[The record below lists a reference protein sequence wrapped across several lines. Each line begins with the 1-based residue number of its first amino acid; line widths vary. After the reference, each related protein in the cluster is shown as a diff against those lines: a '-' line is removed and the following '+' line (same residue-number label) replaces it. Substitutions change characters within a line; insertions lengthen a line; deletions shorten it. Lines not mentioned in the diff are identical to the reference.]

1 MMNLRVILLND
12 RIERAKNRVQL
23 KYHVYFWTVCDNH
36 THLASRERWHE
47 RISNPPPSLSR
58 LLTLAAL

>member
-12 RIERAKNRVQL
+12 RIERAKKRVQL

-36 THLASRERWHE
+36 TH
-47 RISNPPPSLSR
+47 I
-58 LLTLAAL
+58 